1 MKCCALPKNVVRPH
15 DGRGM
20 IRIAK
25 SRWTGVVL
33 VCGKCSR
40 KIDGGFGADGGTPL
54 AKALSKRVGK
64 GRKATHGVIE
74 TKCLKLC
81 PKRAVAVVDAGCPD
95 RWLVVDAGEPVDTVA
110 ARIGLAPA
118 DQA

>member
-1 MKCCALPKNVVRPH
+1 
-15 DGRGM
+15 M

-33 VCGKCSR
+33 VCSKCSK
-40 KIDGGFGADGGTPL
+40 KIDGGFGDDGTTSL
-54 AKALSKRVGK
+54 AKALRKRAGK

-81 PKRAVAVVDAGCPD
+81 PKRAVAVVDAACPE
-95 RWLVVDAGEPVDTVA
+95 RWLVIDAGESIDAVAVRIGMMPVD
-110 ARIGLAPA
+110 
-118 DQA
+118 QA

>member
-1 MKCCALPKNVVRPH
+1 
-15 DGRGM
+15 M
-20 IRIAK
+20 IRMAK

-33 VCGKCSR
+33 VCGKCSK
-40 KIDGGFGADGGTPL
+40 KIDGGFGDDGRASL
-54 AKALSKRVGK
+54 AKALRQRAGK

-81 PKRAVAVVDAGCPD
+81 PKRAVALVDAACPE
-95 RWLVVDAGEPVDTVA
+95 RWLVVDAGESIDAVA
-110 ARIGLAPA
+110 IRIGMVPA